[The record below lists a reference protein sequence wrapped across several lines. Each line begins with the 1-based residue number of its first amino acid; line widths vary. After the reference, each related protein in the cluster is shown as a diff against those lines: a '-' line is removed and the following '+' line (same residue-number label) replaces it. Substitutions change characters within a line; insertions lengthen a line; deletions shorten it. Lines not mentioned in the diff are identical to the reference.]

1 MAFHAAVCSA
11 RQLPRVSLLTAS
23 FSNISLQATRS
34 FSTTLPIQRAATLPA
49 EIPPCP
55 YGPRR
60 TFKQADSGL
69 YGGATIIFG
78 NKISKGRN
86 KGKTRR
92 IWKPN
97 VRKEKVYSKA
107 LDEEIEL
114 KVTHGVLRTINKVGG
129 LDEYLLGD
137 KPARIKELG
146 MFGWKLRWRVMTS
159 LAMKEKFALERQQL
173 GLQEPETFEQFLAR
187 HSESEKIEAATEHD
201 LRRQQEAHEA
211 ATPLTAASMGEMNAP
226 ELRTNPA
233 WI

>member
-1 MAFHAAVCSA
+1 MTLQAAVCSA

-23 FSNISLQATRS
+23 FHNISLQSARA
-34 FSTTLPIQRAATLPA
+34 FSTTLSAQRAATLPA
-49 EIPPCP
+49 DIPPYP

-107 LDEEIEL
+107 LDEELDL
-114 KVTHGVLRTINKVGG
+114 KVTHRVLRTINKVGG

-159 LAMKEKFALERQQL
+159 LAMKEKFRLERQEL
-173 GLQEPETFEQFLAR
+173 GLQEPEAFEQFLAR
-187 HSESEKIEAATEHD
+187 HSDQEKIEAANEHN
-201 LRRQQEAHEA
+201 LKRQQEAHEA
-211 ATPLTAASMGEMNAP
+211 ATPMTADSMR
-226 ELRTNPA
+226 ELKTPDMRTNPA
-233 WI
+233 

>member
-1 MAFHAAVCSA
+1 MTLQAAVCSA

-23 FSNISLQATRS
+23 FRNISLQSTRP
-34 FSTTLPIQRAATLPA
+34 FSTTLPTQRTATLPS
-49 EIPPCP
+49 EIPPYP
-55 YGPRR
+55 YGPRL

-78 NKISKGRN
+78 NKVSKGRN
-86 KGKTRR
+86 KGRTRR

-107 LDEEIEL
+107 LDEEIEV
-114 KVTHGVLRTINKVGG
+114 KITHGVLRTINKVGG

-159 LAMKEKFALERQQL
+159 LAMKEKFKLERQEL
-173 GLQEPETFEQFLAR
+173 GLKEPETFEQFLAR
-187 HSESEKIEAATEHD
+187 HSDGEQNQAANDHN
-201 LRRQQEAHEA
+201 LKRQQEAHEA
-211 ATPLTAASMGEMNAP
+211 ATPMTA
-226 ELRTNPA
+226 
-233 WI
+233 